1 MGGSAGVLTSPDGR
15 IRAAWRVVGFVLVA
29 AFCAILIGAVTPGGV
44 VWGSLALLIGSTV
57 AGWLWLA
64 ADGRGPGA
72 LGFHLSSETVPEAAK
87 GLAVGIGVGL
97 AVIGLMAV
105 LGGVRWTSQDGTA
118 GAWLWGAAGTLAFLT
133 LPAAAEEALLR
144 GYPLQALAEAWG
156 PGRALV
162 ATSVVFG
169 ALHLGNPGATT
180 LGTLNVGAA
189 GMFLGVV
196 YLRTG
201 SLWWATG
208 VHLGWNWSHGYLA
221 DVPVSGLEVMDAP
234 WYEGVAT
241 GPEWLG
247 GGAFGPEGSV
257 VATVL
262 VLAATAACWW
272 GPWLQPGSAVLASRP
287 LALVAHGSSG
297 EDGLVTSE

>member
-1 MGGSAGVLTSPDGR
+1 
-15 IRAAWRVVGFVLVA
+15 VGFVLVA
-29 AFCAILIGAVTPGGV
+29 AFIATLVGAVTPRGV
-44 VWGSLALLIGSTV
+44 VWGSLALLTGSIV

-64 ADGRGPGA
+64 ADGRGPDA
-72 LGFHLSSETVPEAAK
+72 LGFHVSSETVPEAAK
-87 GLAVGIGVGL
+87 GLAVGVGIGLVVIGV
-97 AVIGLMAV
+97 MAV

-118 GAWLWGAAGTLAFLT
+118 VAWLWGGAGALAFLT

-169 ALHLGNPGATT
+169 ALHLGNPGATA
-180 LGTLNVGAA
+180 LGTVNVGAA
-189 GMFLGVV
+189 GMLLGVV

-208 VHLGWNWSHGYLA
+208 VHLGWNWAHGYLA
-221 DVPVSGLEVMDAP
+221 DVPVSGLEVIDAP
-234 WYEGVAT
+234 FYEGVAR

-257 VATVL
+257 IATVV
-262 VLAATAACWW
+262 VLAAAAACWW
-272 GPWLQPGSAVLASRP
+272 GPWLKPGSAVLASRP
-287 LALVAHGSSG
+287 LALVAQGSSG
-297 EDGLVTSE
+297 GIDSVSNE

>member
-1 MGGSAGVLTSPDGR
+1 M
-15 IRAAWRVVGFVLVA
+15 VA
-29 AFCAILIGAVTPGGV
+29 AFIATLVGAVMPRGV
-44 VWGSLALLIGSTV
+44 VWGSLALLIGSIV

-72 LGFHLSSETVPEAAK
+72 LGFHVSSETVPEAAK
-87 GLAVGIGVGL
+87 GLAVGVGIGLVVIGV
-97 AVIGLMAV
+97 MAV

-118 GAWLWGAAGTLAFLT
+118 VAWLWGGAGALAFLT

-169 ALHLGNPGATT
+169 ALHLGNPGATA
-180 LGTLNVGAA
+180 LGTVNVGAA
-189 GMFLGVV
+189 GMLLGVV

-208 VHLGWNWSHGYLA
+208 VHLGWNWAHGYLA
-221 DVPVSGLEVMDAP
+221 DVPVSGLEVIDAP
-234 WYEGVAT
+234 FYEGVAR

-257 VATVL
+257 IATVV
-262 VLAATAACWW
+262 VLAAAAACWW
-272 GPWLQPGSAVLASRP
+272 GPWLKPGSAVLASRP
-287 LALVAHGSSG
+287 LALVAQGSSG
-297 EDGLVTSE
+297 DIDSVSNE